1 MSKQTALLSGWDFSP
16 ELSRI
21 YDCNIDEC
29 DLHLRVKALE
39 ENAVDLTLHTVIEL
53 LLGIS
58 LSAAAGFRVF
68 VPLLALSAFSVL
80 GHYDLPSSFDWI
92 ENQQALTLFA
102 IATVLEIIGY
112 SIPWFDHALDV
123 LATPAAMIVG
133 TIVAA
138 SVSPDMNPLIQWTLA
153 IVAGGGTAGI
163 TKLFT
168 NLLRGT
174 STAASGGLTNPIF
187 AAIELVIAT
196 ALSVLAFTV
205 PALAGL
211 LVIGLFGFGI
221 SRIIQLVMRW
231 RTRDRGA
238 SPAK

>member
-1 MSKQTALLSGWDFSP
+1 
-16 ELSRI
+16 
-21 YDCNIDEC
+21 
-29 DLHLRVKALE
+29 
-39 ENAVDLTLHTVIEL
+39 VDSTIHTVIEL

-68 VPLLALSAFSVL
+68 VPLLALSAVSVF
-80 GHYDLPSSFDWI
+80 GHYDLPPDFDWI

-102 IATVLEIIGY
+102 IASVLEVIGY
-112 SIPWFDHALDV
+112 SIPWFDHALDF
-123 LATPAAMIVG
+123 LATPAAVIAG

-153 IVAGGGTAGI
+153 IVAGGGTAGL
-163 TKLFT
+163 TKLLT

-187 AAIELVIAT
+187 AAVELAIAVL
-196 ALSVLAFTV
+196 LSVLAFTV
-205 PALAGL
+205 PAIAGL

-221 SRIIQLVMRW
+221 YQLTQLVMRW
-231 RTRDRGA
+231 RIRRQGTNA
-238 SPAK
+238 NSQ

>member
-1 MSKQTALLSGWDFSP
+1 MDSTF
-16 ELSRI
+16 
-21 YDCNIDEC
+21 
-29 DLHLRVKALE
+29 
-39 ENAVDLTLHTVIEL
+39 HTVIEL

-68 VPLLALSAFSVL
+68 VPLLALSAFSVF
-80 GHYDLPSSFDWI
+80 GHYDLPSNFDWI
-92 ENQQALTLFA
+92 ENQQALSLFA
-102 IATVLEIIGY
+102 IASILEIIGY
-112 SIPWFDHALDV
+112 SIPWFDHALDF

-187 AAIELVIAT
+187 AAVELVISVL
-196 ALSVLAFTV
+196 LSVLALTV
-205 PALAGL
+205 PAIAGV

-221 SRIIQLVMRW
+221 YQLMRFVQQW
-231 RTRDRGA
+231 RTRNSGL
-238 SPAK
+238 SGKQSN